1 MRIKQ
6 QHGLT
11 LIEVLA
17 VLVIV
22 SIIAVLLVSILSS
35 STSNHQKQ
43 VTKNKELQDASYAL
57 KIITKDFRRALNYEE
72 NNANTGTLSQKDNV
86 QIVYHLTDQ
95 GTLTRQKIIDG
106 DTSMSEEV
114 IATDIV
120 EFPISFQKQEDEED
134 DDNNIVVKL
143 VDKNNVTF
151 ETKLTIRGGTK

>member
-22 SIIAVLLVSILSS
+22 SIVAVLLVSILSS

-106 DTSMSEEV
+106 NTTMSEEV
-114 IATDIV
+114 IATGIV
-120 EFPISFQKQEDEED
+120 AFPIEKDG
-134 DDNNIVVKL
+134 NNIVVKL

>member
-6 QHGLT
+6 QYGLT

-22 SIIAVLLVSILSS
+22 SIVAVLLVSILNS

-43 VTKNKELQDASYAL
+43 VTKNRELQDASYAL

-72 NNANTGTLSQKDNV
+72 NNANTGTLSQKDNI
-86 QIVYHLTDQ
+86 QIIYHLTDQ

-106 DTSMSEEV
+106 DPTMGEEM

-120 EFPISFQKQEDEED
+120 EFPIEKDE
-134 DDNNIVVKL
+134 NTIVVKL

>member
-1 MRIKQ
+1 MRIKH

-35 STSNHQKQ
+35 STNNHQKQ

-57 KIITKDFRRALNYEE
+57 KIITKDFRRAITYEQ
-72 NNANTGTLSQKDNV
+72 NNPTTGTLLHKDNV
-86 QIVYHLTDQ
+86 LIVYHLTDKS
-95 GTLTRQKIIDG
+95 TLTRQRKGDG
-106 DTSMSEEV
+106 DTAMSEEV
-114 IATDIV
+114 IATNIID
-120 EFPISFQKQEDEED
+120 FPIEKDS
-134 DDNNIVVKL
+134 NNIIVKL

-151 ETKLTIRGGTK
+151 ETKLTIRGETK